1 MPKTVLI
8 TGAAGFIGFHVSQA
22 LKARGDRVVGL
33 DNFNSY
39 YSPELKRKRAELLLK
54 EQDIQVVD
62 ADLNDRQK
70 LENLFQTHAFTHVL
84 NLAAQAG
91 VRYARTNPEAYL
103 GSNINGFL
111 SLLETL
117 RHYPQVR
124 LIYAS
129 SSSVY
134 GRNTKIP
141 FSISDTTDKP
151 ANLYAAT
158 KKANELM
165 AYSYHHIFGI
175 RSTGLRFF
183 TVYGP
188 WGRPDMAYFTFTQAI
203 LEGKPIHLFNQ
214 GQMQRDF
221 TYIED
226 IVRGTLSALDYE
238 GEYELF
244 NLGNNRPTPLLTF
257 VSLLEKILGKE
268 AVKVFEG
275 PSPGE
280 VETTYADIT
289 ESEQKLHFKPT
300 TQLSDGLTQ
309 FVEWYINQPE
319 TSLFKYP

>member
-1 MPKTVLI
+1 MSKKTILV

-22 LKARGDRVVGL
+22 LRARGDLVIGL

-39 YSPELKRKRAELLLK
+39 YSPELKRKRAALLK
-54 EQDIQVVD
+54 EQNIEMIE
-62 ADLNDRQK
+62 ADLNDRKKFEQ
-70 LENLFQTHAFTHVL
+70 LFQQHNFSHVL
-84 NLAAQAG
+84 HLAAQAG
-91 VRYARTNPEAYL
+91 VRYARSHPEAYL
-103 GSNINGFL
+103 ESNINGFL

-117 RHYPQVR
+117 RQAPHVR
-124 LIYAS
+124 LTYAS

-134 GRNTKIP
+134 GKNTKIP
-141 FSISDTTDKP
+141 FSITDTTDKP

-165 AYSYHHIFGI
+165 AYSYHHIYGI

-214 GQMQRDF
+214 GMMQRDF
-221 TYIED
+221 TYID
-226 IVRGTLSALDYE
+226 DVVRGALAALDYE
-238 GEYELF
+238 GDYELF

-257 VSLLEKILGKE
+257 VSLLENILGKQ
-268 AVKVFEG
+268 AIKVFEG

-280 VETTYADIT
+280 VETTFADIT
-289 ESEQKLHFKPT
+289 DSEHKLNFKPT
-300 TQLSDGLTQ
+300 TQLETGLAH
-309 FVEWYINQPE
+309 FVDWYVRHADMR
-319 TSLFKYP
+319 SLA